1 MIPLEKKGETR
12 VTAISGSLSDTT
24 VLIRCEEGNPSYCL
38 DDKASLTN
46 WFDSADDSLSSYD
59 STCFSIRDDMKT
71 LCSNVKAER
80 EVRNYISKCA
90 DEIGISFSQLWNV
103 VLSHDLKKAYSLM
116 GTACIKGVEE
126 QFFSLNERLQKI
138 KKH

>member
-1 MIPLEKKGETR
+1 MSSHSRYRLKRKE
-12 VTAISGSLSDTT
+12 T
-24 VLIRCEEGNPSYCL
+24 VLIRREDENPSYRL
-38 DDKASLTN
+38 SDKASLTN

-59 STCFSIRDDMKT
+59 PSCFSIRDDMKT
-71 LCSNVKAER
+71 LCSDSEAER
-80 EVRNYISKCA
+80 EVRIYIMKCA